1 MSMHFR
7 PRKPGI
13 AFLAI
18 MWTLACATNP
28 SAYAQPERQSL
39 ESIREAA
46 RKHVRAMY
54 VDASAQVIIEPGYID
69 ARLRLKPC
77 AKPLNTFVASGGS
90 RGPNKTVG
98 VQCRGTW
105 KIYVPVKIRHRTE
118 VVVLDRPVS
127 RGSPLTHR
135 DLATRT
141 RDVQQF
147 SQGYFSDPAEAVGQ
161 IMRRPGVPGAVLK
174 PSMLQPALVIEKGQR
189 VQLILAGEN
198 FRVNAA
204 GKALEDA
211 SQGQRLR
218 VKNLSSNKTLEG
230 IAAGPGQVE
239 IR

>member
-1 MSMHFR
+1 
-7 PRKPGI
+7 
-13 AFLAI
+13 
-18 MWTLACATNP
+18 
-28 SAYAQPERQSL
+28 
-39 ESIREAA
+39 
-46 RKHVRAMY
+46 MY
-54 VDASAQVIIEPGYID
+54 VDASSRVIIEPGYID

-77 AKPLNTFVASGGS
+77 SKPLDTFVASGGS
-90 RGPNKTVG
+90 RGSNKTVG

-105 KIYVPVKIRHRTE
+105 KIFVPVKIRHRTE

-127 RGSPLTHR
+127 RGSPLAR
-135 DLATRT
+135 ADLATRT
-141 RDVQQF
+141 KDVQQF

-161 IMRRPGVPGAVLK
+161 IMRRPAVPGTVLK
-174 PSMLQPALVIEKGQR
+174 PSMLQPALLIEKGQK